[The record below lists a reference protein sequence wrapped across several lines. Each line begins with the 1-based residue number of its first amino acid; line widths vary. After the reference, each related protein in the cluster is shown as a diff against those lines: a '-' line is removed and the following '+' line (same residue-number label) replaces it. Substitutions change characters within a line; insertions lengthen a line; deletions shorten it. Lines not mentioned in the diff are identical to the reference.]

1 MADSVYSVS
10 TDNSYAALC
19 EDNMARETQMN
30 KRKRKNTEQSDL
42 QISEFMNSST
52 TDKLNLIFH
61 ELRYIRGNQE
71 QTNNGMLNFQESFLH
86 MHQKL
91 EQVVQVTN
99 RNTNLLKTLAYKSI
113 DQEARSRRNNLIFW
127 GISEN
132 FDENCFSLVREFIKN
147 HIDLDSDRM
156 YLARAH
162 RLGQR
167 KIGYRNPKRPI
178 IVNFRDFCDVESIMS
193 RAYMLK
199 NSQFSVGYDLPKEI
213 NEARKRLW
221 EETKYIKSK
230 QPRSKCQIVY
240 PAKLI
245 VDGKVYRDE
254 FPQWNDA
261 VRGNRLIDFT
271 HIDKNDPIFEQTSL
285 HDRLQEPCQHRV
297 SSESTSQNNGNTN
310 IFASGNDFMNERAS
324 LLTKTIEVDNEC
336 VSRSSSQSTEMET
349 SLFRPF
355 DEPKSNAQQS
365 NVKSRTPVS
374 DFQER
379 ASRPLIRSERRSQS
393 KSIPRALPRTQL
405 EKPVSI
411 NSQTVIK
418 DAPQRSASREQDKH
432 LENPMTKNN
441 NTEPRQQ
448 TITNS
453 SR

>member
-30 KRKRKNTEQSDL
+30 KRKRNNTEQSDL
-42 QISEFMNSST
+42 QISEFMNSSA

-167 KIGYRNPKRPI
+167 KIDYRNPKRPI

-199 NSQFSVGYDLPKEI
+199 NSQFSVGYDLPK
-213 NEARKRLW
+213 
-221 EETKYIKSK
+221 
-230 QPRSKCQIVY
+230 
-240 PAKLI
+240 
-245 VDGKVYRDE
+245 
-254 FPQWNDA
+254 
-261 VRGNRLIDFT
+261 ID
-271 HIDKNDPIFEQTSL
+271 
-285 HDRLQEPCQHRV
+285 
-297 SSESTSQNNGNTN
+297 
-310 IFASGNDFMNERAS
+310 
-324 LLTKTIEVDNEC
+324 
-336 VSRSSSQSTEMET
+336 
-349 SLFRPF
+349 
-355 DEPKSNAQQS
+355 
-365 NVKSRTPVS
+365 
-374 DFQER
+374 
-379 ASRPLIRSERRSQS
+379 
-393 KSIPRALPRTQL
+393 
-405 EKPVSI
+405 
-411 NSQTVIK
+411 
-418 DAPQRSASREQDKH
+418 
-432 LENPMTKNN
+432 
-441 NTEPRQQ
+441 
-448 TITNS
+448 
-453 SR
+453 